1 MRGAT
6 LAVTR
11 GASDMTATDRD
22 EMDDLPE
29 AADPITGAIWR
40 TDRCRHGGDRDRRP
54 GACAGDERGVNG
66 CRAHPCGASQAGTQL
81 GKDVAMNDTERAEK
95 ILTELRGK
103 RAAAVAHGV
112 ALGEERTRLAFGAH
126 ALGDSKSRKRL
137 DEINRES
144 ALHDSELRSL
154 DAAIS
159 EAAARVERA
168 RQAEAQAQG
177 RGVARELLKR
187 AAHLVELAQTLD
199 DANRIRGE
207 VSCAIAE
214 ELTQMRQIA
223 HGLGVFV
230 PTEQQ
235 FLSLGER
242 AERTTLM
249 EMPFHRIAERLSP
262 NEKRNHSSYA
272 QPWRDQIVKGCAALL
287 GDKQEEAA

>member
-1 MRGAT
+1 M
-6 LAVTR
+6 
-11 GASDMTATDRD
+11 SD
-22 EMDDLPE
+22 
-29 AADPITGAIWR
+29 I
-40 TDRCRHGGDRDRRP
+40 
-54 GACAGDERGVNG
+54 
-66 CRAHPCGASQAGTQL
+66 
-81 GKDVAMNDTERAEK
+81 ERAEK
-95 ILTELRGK
+95 TLHDLRAK
-103 RAAAVAHGV
+103 REAAVAHGHS
-112 ALGEERTRLAFGAH
+112 LGEERTKLAFGAH
-126 ALGDSKSRKRL
+126 TGDQAARKRL
-137 DEINRES
+137 DKINVEA

-154 DAAIS
+154 DSAIA
-159 EAAARVERA
+159 EATARVERA

-187 AAHLVELAQTLD
+187 AASLTALAQTLD
-199 DANRIRGE
+199 DANAVRTEASR
-207 VSCAIAE
+207 AIAE
-214 ELTQMRQIA
+214 ELQTMRQIA